1 MAILTWMRRQRD
13 WPMLTLDVCHEPQA
27 DHQSGGRL
35 RQYTHGGVQEMEKLR
50 HLDLAHGLRARSR
63 Y

>member
-1 MAILTWMRRQRD
+1 
-13 WPMLTLDVCHEPQA
+13 MLTLDVCHEPQA